1 MGHLERP
8 AGVEEVGHLERPAGV
23 EEAGH
28 LECQVEEEEAGHL
41 EPQGVE
47 GEGAGLGVELHL
59 MTPNLL
65 SKTDLILLAESN
77 LSKARQLSLIC
88 MYMCVKPKT
97 VIPAGS
103 SGGGGGGGAAVLALL
118 SCCWRTNRILSMD
131 ELFSFSAAA
140 SSSTCAA

>member
-28 LECQVEEEEAGHL
+28 LERPAGVVEAGHL

-77 LSKARQLSLIC
+77 LKATKPD
-88 MYMCVKPKT
+88 MYVHVCV
-97 VIPAGS
+97 A
-103 SGGGGGGGAAVLALL
+103 
-118 SCCWRTNRILSMD
+118 
-131 ELFSFSAAA
+131 
-140 SSSTCAA
+140 